1 MLLMCFRY
9 IHKPNALS
17 RVLHEASAF
26 KGPEEIILKV
36 KQASVVAVDKIG
48 AVPALYSMV
57 QS

>member
-1 MLLMCFRY
+1 MCFRY

-17 RVLHEASAF
+17 RVLHREASAF

-48 AVPALYSMV
+48 AVPALYSML